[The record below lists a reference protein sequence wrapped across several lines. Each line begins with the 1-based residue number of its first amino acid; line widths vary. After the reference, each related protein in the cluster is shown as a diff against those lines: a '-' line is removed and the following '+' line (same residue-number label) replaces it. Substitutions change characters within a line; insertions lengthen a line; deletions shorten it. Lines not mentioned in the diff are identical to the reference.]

1 MSERTSEPVPGPALP
16 VARLARAVLFATV
29 CLTLTVAGHAYSAGV
44 PVPPGAIGLGFLLV
58 TGFAALLAGTERTY
72 PTILGGLL
80 GAQFG
85 LHVLFVQATAT
96 PDKGAAAVHHSL
108 AHVAHFRHPHG
119 GATMTLA
126 HGLAALAAAWWLRR
140 GEAAA
145 WSLARRIAAAA
156 RPPRLVIPDVRV
168 PARPSVRPAVRVLP
182 LRTAPLR
189 HSVSRR
195 GPPRTL
201 SIA

>member
-1 MSERTSEPVPGPALP
+1 MSEPALP
-16 VARLARAVLFATV
+16 ISRTARAVVFATV
-29 CLTLTVAGHAYSAGV
+29 CLALTVAGHAYSAGV
-44 PVPPGAIGLGFLLV
+44 PVPPVAVGFGFLLV
-58 TGFAALLAGTERTY
+58 TGFAAVLAGAERSY

-85 LHVLFVQATAT
+85 LHVLFVQATDGT
-96 PDKGAAAVHHSL
+96 VHHGL
-108 AHVAHFRHPHG
+108 GHAEHFRHAHG
-119 GATMTLA
+119 GTSMTLA
-126 HGLAALAAAWWLRR
+126 HGLAALIMAFWLRR

-156 RPPRLVIPDVRV
+156 RPPRLVLPDVRV
-168 PARPSVRPAVRVLP
+168 PARPVLRPMARVLP
-182 LRTAPLR
+182 ARTAPLR

-195 GPPRTL
+195 GPPPAL